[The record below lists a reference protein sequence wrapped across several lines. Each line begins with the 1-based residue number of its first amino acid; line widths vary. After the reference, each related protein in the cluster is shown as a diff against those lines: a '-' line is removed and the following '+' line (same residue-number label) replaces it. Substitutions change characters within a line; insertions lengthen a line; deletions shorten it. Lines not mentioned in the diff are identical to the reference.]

1 MAAAA
6 TEAWGTADLGRSC
19 HLPFGTF
26 GAADAAGINAFDV
39 LGHTWDMAEA
49 TGQRVE
55 GPDEL
60 WAAGLDAA
68 RLVIGPD
75 RDHAHYAPEVPT
87 KGDATPMAQFLAY
100 LGRGPAQP

>member
-1 MAAAA
+1 MTWSAPTTGPPCAIVAAAA
-6 TEAWGTADLGRSC
+6 TGAWRAADLGRSC

-39 LGHTWDMAEA
+39 LGHTWDVAEA

-55 GPDEL
+55 CPDEL

-75 RDHAHYAPEVPT
+75 RDQAHYA
-87 KGDATPMAQFLAY
+87 A
-100 LGRGPAQP
+100 